1 MSKIDWNNE
10 VWNVIDSYFKNTPNY
25 LSKHQIDSY
34 NTFLKDNIPK
44 TIRQF
49 NPIELPYEQLDED
62 SYKFDVKITLG
73 GELLDGEVI
82 NSGKGIYI
90 GKPVIQELNTDD
102 ESGESYI
109 KQKALFPNEARLKN
123 LTYKTEIKMDII
135 IEVNVNEEDYE
146 QHAPIFF
153 SQIPLGNI
161 PIMLRSNICSTSLLK
176 SNALRA
182 AGECEYDQGGY
193 FIIDGKEKVIVA
205 QERQI
210 ENKLYTNLKPKDPR
224 YKIISEIRSA
234 PEDKFQ
240 PARITKTVLLREKK
254 QRDKV
259 IINENTLRVIIPQIN
274 GEVPLFVVYRA
285 LGINS
290 DYDILNTI
298 TDVSD
303 RNKYTKL
310 VLDFLRPSVIEGSII
325 NNTQDA
331 IDYLSYK
338 ISKTF
343 LKDSSEKERIDFT
356 LEILRNHFIPHAGTN
371 LLDKAFFLS
380 HIVKEIFEVNNNLRP
395 STDRDSFLYKRVD
408 LSGFLISSIFRD
420 LYFRVKNKMVEVL
433 NVAYSKAQATGNI
446 DSSTIVNYWL
456 EKNANDKYN
465 IVNFIRESN
474 EGILDVK
481 NIIDRSIIDEGFMY
495 AFKNCWGLKDAPCK
509 EGIVQDINRISYLG
523 FISHLRRI
531 NTPLSSSA
539 KIRAPHSLHGSSWGI
554 MCPSETPDGGN
565 IGVRKNLS
573 TTASISFGTNSKV
586 LERLLFTS
594 SVMDIKQLDP
604 NKNKATKVLLNERL
618 IGYTFE
624 PNFLYNKLK
633 IHKRNALI
641 NVYTSIAWYKSENI
655 IKLSTD
661 SGRGIRPVFIVNNNN
676 INLTTELL
684 AKLKDP
690 TNNINW
696 NHLVGGFKNVST
708 KTPFDDT
715 DSQYYNIDDTEL
727 DKYEE
732 LQGIIEYIDSEE
744 SNTSLIALNPVDLE
758 SKYDHYDY
766 CEISPSLILGVLAN
780 NVPAL
785 AMNQAP
791 RNQFSS
797 AHGKQ
802 CLGMYA
808 TNYRDRFD
816 VKGQIMHYPQKAIVK
831 SRYVE
836 YLNTDVMVHGIN
848 AIVAIGCFS
857 GYNQEDSIIFNED
870 SVNRGLFRTAKFRTY
885 AFRDEIEKDNI
896 KEVIEDP
903 ISSGNVL
910 NLKSGNYSK
919 LDSNGIVKENEKVTE
934 NDIIIGKVV
943 YTGEKDDNMQPVK
956 LDNSE
961 FIRRAEEG
969 YVDKVYSN
977 LGNDDQRYCKVRI
990 RKDKIPELGDK
1001 FASRHGQKGT
1011 VGMLL
1016 PSRDLP
1022 RTKEGLVPDM
1032 IVNTHAFPS
1041 RMTIAQFFELLLS
1054 KFCVTHGINSQI
1066 SPFAEIDVDVV
1077 KNLLMKVGLES
1088 NGNEIFY
1095 SGITGEQLHMSF
1107 YVGPTYYQR
1116 LTHQVSDKYQSR
1128 DEGLKTSLTHQPVG
1142 GRALGGGGRIGEMER
1157 DALLSHGVATFLKES
1172 FMERSD
1178 GYQFWIS
1185 TRTGLISAV
1194 NPAKNLYIDLA
1205 SDASTQF
1212 VNENGIV
1219 EKKYTNT
1226 STSDFVCIHAP
1237 YAFKLFLQEVE
1248 ATSIA
1253 LRLVSENIIKK
1264 WAKYDENHELIQPI
1278 ILDGTKFRELFESKV
1293 EGYYVSTGSYL
1304 SKPLRHFHNK
1314 IKSNLMNNSL
1324 NRKNKSLV
1332 DFSVGRAGDMYKW
1345 YYLGLNKI
1353 LGIDIEESNIESL
1366 SQDVNS
1372 ANMRLAEM
1380 KQHDTPQIAEWA
1392 KKTDIKFLVGDSS
1405 KNMIT
1410 DTTMVLS
1417 KYSQK
1422 LDNVKQSEL
1431 NSYGM
1436 GIMFFA
1442 VHYLFT
1448 SEEQVKNLFRNVSA
1462 TVQDGGY
1469 FLITTLD
1476 GNLVYN
1482 KLKESE
1488 SGELSAH
1495 MTDFKDTTRPTI
1507 KMWSIKMTDS
1517 LKSKGYDNLPSNYQ
1531 YGFNNNVSVY
1541 VDSIG
1546 SENTESL
1553 VHPAL
1558 LVSIAKEMGFE
1569 LAPYDDMLNNFNTE
1583 FQYPTDSFSN
1593 VFNSYIK
1600 LNPADDT
1607 STSLGEDKNAGL
1619 KEYTDLHRYFI
1630 FKKIKPTEP
1639 DAFFNTT
1646 SCRKQLKLTENNR
1659 YEDVKLPFT
1668 ISLDKFQLN
1677 SQINIPRKL
1686 LGNTQSLI
1694 SKKVSFKE
1702 LDSKLDSLQS
1712 KIYDITEKSFEN
1724 TMKYISEYT
1733 KSAIY
1738 LRIING
1744 SLVSFV
1750 PMMSIEMSNAYK
1762 IQKATEL
1769 EEGEE
1774 LDDDSENMFHVLVFN
1789 PNAGPET
1796 DKIKSYIDAKHS
1808 SPQNLL
1814 SGFEKPIFNDSNN
1827 QNSESDY
1834 CYISLGKASIMRLI
1848 PQYFGYKAL
1857 FDKLTKERA
1866 NSLSDCELII
1876 NILEHPIVKKTD
1888 GPFLTNPLKNSTVVI
1903 DIPSNI
1909 FPILSSKENSEY
1921 DDILN
1926 IDYYSFALANKL
1938 VLPVDT
1944 DYCIDTPNIIDVV
1957 QDVNKFGLLFNYNG
1971 CNMEDTVDNLRK
1983 TILDNFIKNS
1993 EIDVDY
1999 YYINNI
2005 SMEYLPNT
2013 IYNDK
2018 IYYQSLSEKQISLI
2032 HDRKAISYDT
2042 KIPGNMGY
2050 MYPNMT
2056 KYKAMLYISGYG
2068 SDEILTNM
2076 VYAKKPIIYFRDLSN
2091 KFTYWYENMFIPYD
2105 WTQSSKS
2112 SYNKTANIIIIDA
2125 DSENIT
2131 TKWSSC
2137 KSNITDDI
2145 LESISINISALADKI
2160 FNTSNILDYYVTL
2173 INTLGVKLDKNYI
2186 NTNIKRG
2193 IFNQQS
2199 TNYTKLRVSQQSIP
2213 FIIGKGGSRIKYIK
2227 RISNANISIGNIEN
2241 STVKEGITY
2250 IPIDITGSNTDILV
2264 AEKMLKKYMNIQSM
2278 YMSIT
2283 NNKMGILIGPK
2294 GVNIKKIQNDNDVK
2308 IYTRNI
2314 KPEELTGAVFET
2326 LSITKDDY
2334 KTNKYT
2340 IIKIMSFNNQDISNA
2355 ISEIKVLIGE
2365 SQISQQVNNWMSD
2378 VNFGTMSDQLQ
2389 PDVFGMEPG
2398 QISFDD
2404 PFGTS
2409 EGFRTYDV
2417 TSNLPTTTSEQ
2428 YDDDVFNDYGNNS
2441 NIMANYGDIDLGPDE
2456 FDYNRNKPDSP
2467 DFPPPSPEYS
2477 PQSPEYS
2484 PPSPTYSPTEA
2495 PPSPT
2500 YSPTE
2505 APPSPHSPDFPPPSP
2520 AYSPNSPN
2528 DQVDFVIV
2536 VPKNTSSQVLFGVG
2550 IVNRNTSEFLSN
2562 FDTYIKELEVD
2573 IKRYFNEDNYKIITL
2588 DEQSMS
2594 ISDEL
2599 ATILESESIEYIN
2612 GSYLLKQ
2619 NRYDN
2624 FNILESLLA
2633 KHKYNNLYYLEPF
2646 TKFDV
2651 AKFKELNLDTKSAA
2665 NLIILPENSTES
2677 TPLLMFGVNTK
2688 TIHDIKKINTLS
2700 NYEDFISQQHIKPKS
2715 DNTFELS
2722 KSLVITSH
2730 NNVPYSEF
2738 ISKNN
2743 SVSDL
2748 VTNDFDFN
2756 KNIKNM
2762 NNKYLVT
2769 TSINYTN
2776 KNVYNYQYCNTY
2788 QNLKV
2793 NKTSIIAKYKT
2804 TENTEKYKYL
2814 LDTFNRILS
2823 VNYDSNIN
2831 ILGKLKVNIE
2841 NEIIDLIYK
2850 DITELCDGLNTQI
2863 STNES
2868 ENIILLVNFDDKY
2881 ISLFSTSFITKADES
2896 KVFKNLDNI
2905 KSEIEDYTD
2914 IIKNKPKLLGDLFI
2928 YNPYY
2933 VKNYT
2938 NSNNVIITLLDNKY
2952 DIDDTDRDMYY
2963 NWFDDSKY
2971 SGYKNIIIGNIAI
2984 VFNEFENEL
2993 QYLDIHKESQV
3004 NLYDL
3009 DEDYTKLNKIE
3020 LMRKLYWEYIII
3032 DEPILKQDKDK
3043 YTLDADGIRIKTTVM
3058 TSD

>member
-62 SYKFDVKITLG
+62 NYKFDIKITLG

-90 GKPVIQELNTDD
+90 GKPVIQELETDS
-102 ESGESYI
+102 ESGESFI

-135 IEVNVNEEDYE
+135 VEITVNEEEYE
-146 QHAPIFF
+146 QHEPIFF
-153 SQIPLGNI
+153 SKIPLGNI
-161 PIMLRSNICSTSLLK
+161 PIMLRSNICSTNLLN

-193 FIIDGKEKVIVA
+193 FLIDGKEKVIVA

-210 ENKLYTNLKPKDPR
+210 ENKLYTNVKPKDPR

-254 QRDKV
+254 QREKV

-285 LGINS
+285 LGIVS

-298 TDVSD
+298 TDISEK
-303 RNKYTKL
+303 NKYTKL

-371 LLDKAFFLS
+371 LLDKAYFLS
-380 HIVKEIFEVNNNLRP
+380 HMVKEVFDVNNNLRP

-420 LYFRVKNKMVEVL
+420 LYFRVKNKMIEIL
-433 NVAYSKAQATGNI
+433 NVAYSKAQVGNNI
-446 DSSTIVNYWL
+446 DSTTVVNYWL
-456 EKNANDKYN
+456 DRNSNGKYN
-465 IVNFIRESN
+465 IINFIRESN
-474 EGILDVK
+474 EGILDIK
-481 NIIDRSIIDEGFMY
+481 NIIDRTIIDDGFMY

-539 KIRAPHSLHGSSWGI
+539 KVRAPHSLHGSSWGI

-565 IGVRKNLS
+565 IGLRKNLS
-573 TTASISFGTNSKV
+573 TVASISFGTSSKV

-594 SVMDIKQLDP
+594 NVMDIKQLDP
-604 NKNKATKVLLNERL
+604 NKNKGTKVFLNERL
-618 IGYTFE
+618 VGYTFE

-641 NVYTSIAWYKSENI
+641 NIYTSIAWYKSDNI

-661 SGRGIRPVFIVNNNN
+661 SGRGIRPVFIVNDNN
-676 INLTTELL
+676 INLTQELL
-684 AKLKDP
+684 KNIKD
-690 TNNINW
+690 TSNNINW
-696 NHLVGGFKNVST
+696 NHLVGGFSNISKKV
-708 KTPFDDT
+708 PFNDT
-715 DSQYYNIDDTEL
+715 DSQYYSIDDSEL
-727 DKYEE
+727 DTYES

-903 ISSGNVL
+903 IRSGNVQ

-919 LDSNGIVKENEKVTE
+919 LDANGIVKENVKVTE
-934 NDIIIGKVV
+934 NDVIIGKVV
-943 YTGEKDDNMQPVK
+943 YTGEKDENMQPIK

-977 LGNDDQRYCKVRI
+977 LGNDDQRYCKVRV

-1022 RTKEGLVPDM
+1022 RTKDGLVPDM

-1054 KFCVTHGINSQI
+1054 KFCVNHGINSQI

-1077 KNLLMKVGLES
+1077 KALLVKVGLES

-1095 SGITGEQLHMSF
+1095 SGITGEQLHMSY

-1157 DALLSHGVATFLKES
+1157 DALLSHGVSTFLKES

-1194 NPAKNLYIDLA
+1194 NPDKNLYIDLA
-1205 SDASTQF
+1205 SDASTQY

-1226 STSDFVCIHAP
+1226 STSEFVCVQAP
-1237 YAFKLFLQEVE
+1237 YSFKLFLQEVE

-1264 WAKYDENHELIQPI
+1264 WAKYDDNQELIQPI
-1278 ILDGTKFRELFESKV
+1278 ILNTAKFRELFESKV
-1293 EGYYVSTGSYL
+1293 EGYYVSEGSYL

-1332 DFSVGRAGDMYKW
+1332 DFSVGRAGDIYKW

-1353 LGIDIEESNIESL
+1353 LGIDIEQSNIESL
-1366 SQDVNS
+1366 SEDVNS

-1380 KQHDTPQIAEWA
+1380 KQHDTPAISEWA
-1392 KKTDIKFLVGDSS
+1392 NKTDIKFMVGDSS
-1405 KNMIT
+1405 KNIMT
-1410 DTTMVLS
+1410 DPTTVLPT
-1417 KYSQK
+1417 YSP
-1422 LDNVKQSEL
+1422 LLEEIKQTEL

-1448 SEEQVKNLFRNVSA
+1448 SETQIKNLFRNISA
-1462 TVQDGGY
+1462 TVQDNGY

-1476 GNLVYN
+1476 GDMVYN

-1488 SGELSAH
+1488 SGELSSY
-1495 MTDFKDTTRPTI
+1495 MTDFNNKSRPEI

-1517 LKSKGYDNLPSNYQ
+1517 LRSKEYDTLPSDYQ
-1531 YGFNNNVSVY
+1531 YGFNNNISVY

-1569 LAPYDDMLNNFNTE
+1569 LAPYDDMLNNFNAE
-1583 FQYPTDSFSN
+1583 FKFPTDSFSN
-1593 VFNSYIK
+1593 VYNSYVK
-1600 LNPADDT
+1600 LNPSDDT
-1607 STSLGEDKNAGL
+1607 TTSLGTDKNSGL

-1630 FKKIKPTEP
+1630 FKKTKKV
-1639 DAFFNTT
+1639 DKDQFFNTA
-1646 SCRKQLKLTENNR
+1646 SCRQKLSITNNMR
-1659 YEDVKLPFT
+1659 YNDVKLPFVV
-1668 ISLDKFQLN
+1668 SLDKFQLDN
-1677 SQINIPRKL
+1677 QINIPRKL
-1686 LGNTQSLI
+1686 LGNTKLSTY
-1694 SKKVSFKE
+1694 SDVSFTE
-1702 LDSKLDSLQS
+1702 LDSKLDKLKS
-1712 KIYDITEKSFEN
+1712 KMYNIDSNSFNN

-1738 LRIING
+1738 IRIING

-1750 PMMSIEMSNAYK
+1750 PMMSLEMSKAYRIK
-1762 IQKATEL
+1762 EKEEL
-1769 EEGEE
+1769 EDGEIPNEEDE
-1774 LDDDSENMFHVLVFN
+1774 LFHTLIFSES
-1789 PNAGPET
+1789 GRDT
-1796 DKIKSYIDAKHS
+1796 DKIKAYIDAKHS

-1814 SGFEKPIFNDSNN
+1814 SGFEKPIFQDTDE

-1848 PQYFGYKAL
+1848 PQYFGYLSL
-1857 FDKLTKERA
+1857 FTKLTEERMH
-1866 NSLSDCELII
+1866 SLSDCELII
-1876 NILEHPIVKKTD
+1876 NILEHPIVKNTD
-1888 GPFLTNPLKNSTVVI
+1888 GPFLTNPIKNSTNVTDV
-1903 DIPSNI
+1903 PSNI
-1909 FPILSSKENSEY
+1909 FPVLSSKEHSDYN
-1921 DDILN
+1921 DILN
-1926 IDYYSFALANKL
+1926 IDYYSFALANGL
-1938 VLPVDT
+1938 VLPVDS
-1944 DYCIDTPNIIDVV
+1944 DYCIDTPNISDVV
-1957 QDVNKFGLLFNYNG
+1957 QDAKKFGLLFNYNG
-1971 CNMEDTVDNLRK
+1971 CNMEDTRDNLRK
-1983 TILDNFIKNS
+1983 MVLDDFIKN
-1993 EIDVDY
+1993 EEPEVDY
-1999 YYINNI
+1999 YYINNMG
-2005 SMEYLPNT
+2005 MEYLPNT

-2018 IYYQSLSEKQISLI
+2018 IYYQTLSPKQISLI
-2032 HDRKAISYDT
+2032 NDKKAISYDE
-2042 KIPGNMGY
+2042 KLSGNMGY

-2056 KYKAMLYISGYG
+2056 QYEAMLYISGYG

-2076 VYAKKPIIYFRDLSN
+2076 IFAKKPIIYFKDMSN
-2091 KFTYWYENMFIPYD
+2091 KFTYWYENMFTPYD
-2105 WTQSSKS
+2105 FTKS
-2112 SYNKTANIIIIDA
+2112 STSLHNKTANIIVIEC
-2125 DSENIT
+2125 DSHNIRDN
-2131 TKWSSC
+2131 WLAC
-2137 KSNITDDI
+2137 KSNITTEI
-2145 LESISINISALADKI
+2145 LERISINISLLADKI
-2160 FNTSNILDYYVTL
+2160 FNTDNILDYYVTL
-2173 INTLGVKLDKNYI
+2173 INTLGAKLNKKYI
-2186 NTNIKRG
+2186 DTNIKRG

-2199 TNYTKLRVSQQSIP
+2199 TNFKKIRTNQQSIP

-2227 RISNANISIGNIEN
+2227 RISNANISIGNIES
-2241 STVKEGITY
+2241 STVINGITY
-2250 IPIDITGSNTDILV
+2250 IPIDITGSNSDIRV
-2264 AEKMLKKYMNIQSM
+2264 AEKMLKKYMNIQSK
-2278 YMSIT
+2278 YMSIK
-2283 NNKMGILIGPK
+2283 NKKMGELIGSK
-2294 GVNIKKIQNDNDVK
+2294 GANIKKIQKDHDVK

-2314 KPEELTGAVFET
+2314 RPEELTEEVFESM
-2326 LSITKDDY
+2326 SITKELY
-2334 KTNKYT
+2334 KTNNYT
-2340 IIKIMSFNNQDISNA
+2340 IIKIMSFDNKDIDDA
-2355 ISEIKVLIGE
+2355 ISDIKVLIGD
-2365 SQISQQVNNWMSD
+2365 SKPSTQVTDWMAN
-2378 VNFGTMSDQLQ
+2378 VNFGSEQLQ
-2389 PDVFGMEPG
+2389 ADPFGMEPG
-2398 QISFDD
+2398 KIQYDN
-2404 PFGTS
+2404 PFGTVDQYGLDTGYNPFGIDDYS
-2409 EGFRTYDV
+2409 VGNDGMV
-2417 TSNLPTTTSEQ
+2417 Q
-2428 YDDDVFNDYGNNS
+2428 YDREASTGSPVYDPS
-2441 NIMANYGDIDLGPDE
+2441 
-2456 FDYNRNKPDSP
+2456 RTPDSP
-2467 DFPPPSPEYS
+2467 VYEPSRTPNSPVYEPSRTPNSPVYVPES
-2477 PQSPEYS
+2477 PK
-2484 PPSPTYSPTEA
+2484 YSPTD
-2495 PPSPT
+2495 PDNYQSTSPK
-2500 YSPTE
+2500 YSPTS
-2505 APPSPHSPDFPPPSP
+2505 PSSSDKL
-2520 AYSPNSPN
+2520 
-2528 DQVDFVIV
+2528 DFVIV
-2536 VPKNTSSQVLFGVG
+2536 IPKKPDSTIHHGGAIANKNTP
-2550 IVNRNTSEFLSN
+2550 EFLTT
-2562 FDTYIKELEVD
+2562 FDKYIGELNSD
-2573 IKRYFNEDNYKIITL
+2573 IKQHFDENVYKIITL
-2588 DEQSMS
+2588 DEQFLTV
-2594 ISDEL
+2594 SDEL
-2599 ATILESESIEYIN
+2599 ADVIDARTLEYTNSNFFLKPNTLSNLNMLEYISPN
-2612 GSYLLKQ
+2612 HY
-2619 NRYDN
+2619 
-2624 FNILESLLA
+2624 
-2633 KHKYNNLYYLEPF
+2633 YNNIYYLEPF

-2651 AKFKELNLDTKSAA
+2651 GKFKELNLDTKSTPD
-2665 NLIILPENSTES
+2665 LVILPEDSTDS
-2677 TPLLMFGVNTK
+2677 SPLLMFGINTSG
-2688 TIHDIKKINTLS
+2688 INDIKKINS
-2700 NYEDFISQQHIKPKS
+2700 SFDYNDFISSQYIKS
-2715 DNTFELS
+2715 SIGLQLDLS
-2722 KSLVITSH
+2722 KSLVITSYKGIE
-2730 NNVPYSEF
+2730 YSEF
-2738 ISKNN
+2738 ISNN
-2743 SVSDL
+2743 NTVKSL
-2748 VTNDFDFN
+2748 PPTNELDFD
-2756 KNIKNM
+2756 KNSDDI
-2762 NNKYLVT
+2762 NNKYLT
-2769 TSINYTN
+2769 TIDIETLDKNITNY
-2776 KNVYNYQYCNTY
+2776 KFANTY
-2788 QNLKV
+2788 QKIVLDKI
-2793 NKTSIIAKYKT
+2793 KFIAKINLL
-2804 TENTEKYKYL
+2804 ENEEKYTYL
-2814 LDTFNRILS
+2814 LDTFNKILS
-2823 VNYDSNIN
+2823 INYKSSITEAGRLVVNIN
-2831 ILGKLKVNIE
+2831 
-2841 NEIIDLIYK
+2841 NEVTDLVYN
-2850 DITELCDGLNTQI
+2850 DIVDLCDGLNGQI
-2863 STNES
+2863 DTNNTS
-2868 ENIILLVNFDDKY
+2868 NIILVFDSESKF
-2881 ISLFSTSFITKADES
+2881 ISLTPVDFITEAD
-2896 KVFKNLDNI
+2896 KNIVFKELDNA
-2905 KSEIEDYTD
+2905 KSDIEEYKD
-2914 IIKNKPKLLGDLFI
+2914 IIHNKPNNLNNEFVYV

-2933 VKNYT
+2933 VNKPT
-2938 NSNNVIITLLDNKY
+2938 NAANEAIIKQLNEKYLVDDLDLDNF
-2952 DIDDTDRDMYY
+2952 Y
-2963 NWFDDSKY
+2963 NWYDSLPNY
-2971 SGYKNIIIGNIAI
+2971 DGSRLTMIGNIAI
-2984 VFNEFENEL
+2984 IYNSVLNKFE
-2993 QYLDIHKESQV
+2993 YLHVTEERLIDED
-3004 NLYDL
+3004 DL
-3009 DEDYTKLNKIE
+3009 DPLYSQLNKLL
-3020 LMRKLYWEYIII
+3020 LMDKLYWKYEI
-3032 DEPILKQDKDK
+3032 ENNQLLKNNSGK
-3043 YTLDADGIRIKTTVM
+3043 YNLENDGISIRTTILQ
-3058 TSD
+3058 SNK